1 MNIAALGP
9 RERLEELSAV
19 LSLAGLTYTRLES
32 TKNIGSANYEVIFDL
47 AFDESPATISDYRDV
62 KASTALFL
70 SCVKIQLEAVIPTAM
85 RKQVTGINAL
95 PGFLGRKA
103 LECCTLAPGLNE
115 PLIRSLGWEQ
125 VNKVG
130 SRVGLVSPRVIFMI
144 INEAYYTLQEGT
156 ASREDIDKGMRLG
169 TAYPYGPFEWAKLI
183 GINNI
188 FETLQAVYEDTKDE
202 RYRICSL
209 LKTEYLEYS
218 NTITSELQ

>member
-9 RERLEELSAV
+9 QERLEELGAV

-32 TKNIGSANYEVIFDL
+32 TKNIGSANYDVIFDL
-47 AFDESPATISDYRDV
+47 GFDESPAAISGY
-62 KASTALFL
+62 KGIAASTILFF
-70 SCVKIQLEAVIPTAM
+70 SCVNIQLEAVIPAPM
-85 RKQVTGINAL
+85 RKQVIGINAI
-95 PGFLGRKA
+95 PGFLGRKV
-103 LECCTLAPGLNE
+103 LECCTLAPGLDE
-115 PLIRSLGWEQ
+115 VLIKSLGWEQ
-125 VNKVG
+125 VHRVG

-156 ASREDIDKGMRLG
+156 ASREDIDKGMKLG
-169 TAYPYGPFEWAKLI
+169 TAYPYGPFEWTKSI

-188 FETLQAVYEDTKDE
+188 FKTLKAVYDDTKDE

-218 NTITSELQ
+218 NTITSEP